1 MDQLLPFSCDTCSS
15 RFAHQAYLKVHQA
28 NSPDCSVDIIA
39 PVSMRAWQ
47 TWRSEDASEVDSRL
61 GVETCPETSE
71 PFRPA
76 ALLQPPPPI
85 RLPHPATSPVRN
97 NGSWETRSPQKR
109 PMQSLSELSPA
120 EEENERFIKDA
131 PRAYYSW
138 KGTLLPGHGQ
148 HGSFNQGLSS
158 NGNSNGDSPKI
169 FCKDPERHAAL
180 VDGFTRERNKRQKM
194 EIDNNRLEG
203 ELHQYRQENERLVV
217 ELNIGRLEHLRFR
230 AERDQLEEELRVLR
244 QDLEAIIQK
253 SEEDVANLHWRMGR
267 KLNNERSARQQE
279 HHHCQ
284 EETGR
289 LRQHYDTAVKS
300 LTDLAEEQRVLRGQ
314 WAFERR
320 QNLERSGVI
329 EIEPSM
335 WNSGPQETAQ
345 NGSDAPVNT

>member
-15 RFAHQAYLKVHQA
+15 RFAHETNLKIHQA
-28 NSPDCSVDIIA
+28 NSPNCSVDIIA
-39 PVSMRAWQ
+39 PVPMRAWQ
-47 TWRSEDASEVDSRL
+47 TWRSQDTIEVDSRL
-61 GVETCPETSE
+61 GVETYPETPE

-76 ALLQPPPPI
+76 ALSHPPLPI
-85 RLPHPATSPVRN
+85 RLPHPEASPVRD
-97 NGSWETRSPQKR
+97 NGSWETRSSQKR
-109 PMQSLSELSPA
+109 PLQSLSKLSPA

-138 KGTLLPGHGQ
+138 KGTLLPGHCQNGPL
-148 HGSFNQGLSS
+148 NEGLSS

-169 FCKDPERHAAL
+169 FCRDPERHAAL
-180 VDGFTRERNKRQKM
+180 VDGFTRERNKRQKI
-194 EIDNNRLEG
+194 EIKNNRLEG
-203 ELHQYRQENERLVV
+203 DLQQYRQENEKLVV

-244 QDLEAIIQK
+244 QELEAIIQK
-253 SEEDVANLHWRMGR
+253 SKDDVANLHRR
-267 KLNNERSARQQE
+267 LDLKLYNERSARQQE
-279 HHHCQ
+279 QQHCQ
-284 EETGR
+284 EETSR

-300 LTDLAEEQRVLRGQ
+300 LTDLAEERRVLRGQ

-320 QNLERSGVI
+320 KNLERLGVV

-335 WNSGPQETAQ
+335 WDSGPQETAQ